1 MYSRRTIVLAIA
13 FAGLLCAPG
22 PAFTQE
28 TATQP
33 QNAPLQ
39 KTIGAP
45 STAAKTQ
52 TEPALI
58 VMSADGAALA
68 DNKLVLTGVAA
79 NSIIFADRPVRAAG
93 HALTA
98 HLLEEWGTAS
108 DASFAKDPPNAT
120 VSAFSKM
127 GRLSEMPSSS

>member
-1 MYSRRTIVLAIA
+1 MYGHHPTFLAIA

-22 PAFTQE
+22 LAFAQEPATP
-28 TATQP
+28 P
-33 QNAPLQ
+33 QNATLQ
-39 KTIGAP
+39 KTIGTA
-45 STAAKTQ
+45 STAAKAQ
-52 TEPALI
+52 MEPALI

-79 NSIIFADRPVRAAG
+79 NSIIFADRPARAAG

-120 VSAFSKM
+120 VSAFSKD
-127 GRLSEMPSSS
+127 GTT